1 MYACR
6 RSCTH
11 YKDPVI
17 LVRVR
22 WVAETPKY
30 PACMNL
36 DVVKNSWPCAR
47 GCIALVSLM
56 SETATRDGQNIGFD
70 IWLKYKCSDV
80 LNKSVFTRIST
91 VNAFCLCVISFL
103 LKTHIMLWNLDSHP
117 TQVQLKTR
125 TVLKLAVTEMVSLPL
140 TYSTFSLSPHYQS
153 APLSSNYTA
162 HSSLN

>member
-1 MYACR
+1 
-6 RSCTH
+6 
-11 YKDPVI
+11 
-17 LVRVR
+17 
-22 WVAETPKY
+22 
-30 PACMNL
+30 
-36 DVVKNSWPCAR
+36 
-47 GCIALVSLM
+47 M

>member
-1 MYACR
+1 MHELI
-6 RSCTH
+6 SLELQNVH
-11 YKDPVI
+11 IIYK
-17 LVRVR
+17 
-22 WVAETPKY
+22 
-30 PACMNL
+30 
-36 DVVKNSWPCAR
+36 
-47 GCIALVSLM
+47 ALKDL
-56 SETATRDGQNIGFD
+56 IGP
-70 IWLKYKCSDV
+70 IGLKHKCSDV